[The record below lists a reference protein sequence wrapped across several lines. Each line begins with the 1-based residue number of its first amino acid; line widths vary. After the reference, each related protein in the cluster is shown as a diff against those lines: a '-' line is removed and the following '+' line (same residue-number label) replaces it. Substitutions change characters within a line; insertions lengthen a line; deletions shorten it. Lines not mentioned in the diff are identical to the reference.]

1 MLFSFKKIWSLTS
14 LLTILCHQIQGVP
27 IWGHHVSY
35 RVSQKEVIQVRGVSG
50 QGRQCGDTNYDP
62 YHISHTLL
70 VTGLSPVKRNIS
82 ENISAPLSC
91 DSSQC
96 LVRPHHTGHQDTE
109 QSMWNIIWNH
119 MILEYLVWLFIKN
132 IQDLQAMVITFYI
145 VLDFND
151 VSGCSCPVY
160 NILAA
165 HCWSLV
171 GTTHGCMNCLL
182 LRPGLG
188 Q

>member
-35 RVSQKEVIQVRGVSG
+35 RVSQKEVIYVRGVSG

-109 QSMWNIIWNH
+109 QSMQGS
-119 MILEYLVWLFIKN
+119 Y
-132 IQDLQAMVITFYI
+132 IQDGKSIGTAIFDQSKPLYLTNQ
-145 VLDFND
+145 N
-151 VSGCSCPVY
+151 
-160 NILAA
+160 
-165 HCWSLV
+165 SLYFCV
-171 GTTHGCMNCLL
+171 N
-182 LRPGLG
+182 